1 MTEDTEGY
9 SFGEELVPVREGH
22 TPRSVQGPY
31 TFWDDERQTYVLA
44 WGAGAFPHAVGFA
57 LADWADSLLKAVE
70 AIRADPA
77 KLADAGFVRRSLHDG
92 RQLRQAIEAVE
103 DELLRAA
110 RAATGEGGEALLSWR
125 QIGGEL
131 GVHHTTVMERH
142 TRLLAGESAARRGW
156 LMQGTTEDG
165 AS

>member
-110 RAATGEGGEALLSWR
+110 RAARRCCRGAR
-125 QIGGEL
+125 
-131 GVHHTTVMERH
+131 
-142 TRLLAGESAARRGW
+142 SAASSAC
-156 LMQGTTEDG
+156 TTPPSWSATPG
-165 AS
+165 CSPARAPPAAAG